1 MFWAFKLSFV
11 VDILAF
17 FDFVTFLAIF
27 SNLLV
32 TLLLTNV
39 EIRQTAKISTRGRD
53 GTPNWA
59 QYYKTFHGLYL
70 PMFTIS

>member
-1 MFWAFKLSFV
+1 LSFV

-17 FDFVTFLAIF
+17 FDLVAFLAIF

-39 EIRQTAKISTRGRD
+39 EIRQTAKISIRERD
-53 GTPNWA
+53 VTPNWA
-59 QYYKTFHGLYL
+59 QYYKTFDCLYL
-70 PMFTIS
+70 PMFIIS

>member
-17 FDFVTFLAIF
+17 FEWRLFRLLFQKLGDFF

-32 TLLLTNV
+32 TLLS
-39 EIRQTAKISTRGRD
+39 I
-53 GTPNWA
+53 
-59 QYYKTFHGLYL
+59 
-70 PMFTIS
+70 TIKN